1 MAETLERA
9 LFFAPGI
16 NCGHCENKIRRSF
29 NSLGGVVDL
38 QVSNVTETVV
48 VDFEPAVVTI
58 DAIRAALADA
68 GYPAETGISLA
79 STQL

>member
-16 NCGHCENKIRRSF
+16 NCGHCEHKIRRSF
-29 NSLGGVVDL
+29 GSLGGVVDL
-38 QVSNVTETVV
+38 QVSNVTKTVV
-48 VDFEPAVVTI
+48 VDFEPEVVSI

-79 STQL
+79 STSM